1 MFGIELGQQEE
12 IVQLLRNN
20 GAVTSLELAQ
30 TRNCVEQ
37 SQFYSPPL
45 SISPQGS
52 PYSYQTSPR
61 TESLDSHSIPSVSS
75 YQQTFSP
82 DSVNLGGQSPQYQ
95 GSPYSYPDS
104 PGQQSY
110 EDQIATQILT
120 EFPEITN
127 VLGQIL
133 DESNQ

>member
-1 MFGIELGQQEE
+1 MFGIELRQQED
-12 IVQLLRNN
+12 IVELLRNN
-20 GAVTSLELAQ
+20 RAVTSLELAHA
-30 TRNCVEQ
+30 RNCVEQ

-104 PGQQSY
+104 PGQSY

-133 DESNQ
+133 DESNH